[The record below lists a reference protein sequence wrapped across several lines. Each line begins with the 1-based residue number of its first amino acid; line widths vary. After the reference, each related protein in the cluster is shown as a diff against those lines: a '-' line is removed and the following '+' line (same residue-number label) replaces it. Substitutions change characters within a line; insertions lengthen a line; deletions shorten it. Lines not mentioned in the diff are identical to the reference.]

1 MVVLEALR
9 LPAALLLGAMLGG
22 IALASAD
29 AGVPI
34 GRWPFLAAQAVIGC
48 LMARAITPAILGA
61 MLRDWPLL
69 AFAVLSVIAASGLLG
84 WALARFRVL
93 PGSTAVWG
101 TSPGAASSMIL
112 MAEAFGADMRLVAF
126 MQYSR
131 VILVSLVATVVAR
144 ICAPGG
150 AAAAS
155 VVWYG
160 PVHWP
165 ALAATLA
172 LAATGPVLA
181 PLLRIPAGP
190 LLLPL
195 FLGAALHGAGAMTIE
210 LPPWLLAASYALI
223 GWSIGLRFTR
233 AIVMH
238 VLRLLPRVAASM
250 AVLIALCGGVGFV
263 LVATVGVD
271 PLTAYL
277 ATSPGGADS
286 IAIIA
291 ASSHV
296 DLPFVMALQTARFIV
311 VLLVSPALARLIARR
326 IGAVPDPAW
335 PGAGRAG
342 PAA

>member
-1 MVVLEALR
+1 
-9 LPAALLLGAMLGG
+9 
-22 IALASAD
+22 
-29 AGVPI
+29 
-34 GRWPFLAAQAVIGC
+34 
-48 LMARAITPAILGA
+48 
-61 MLRDWPLL
+61 
-69 AFAVLSVIAASGLLG
+69 
-84 WALARFRVL
+84 
-93 PGSTAVWG
+93 
-101 TSPGAASSMIL
+101 MIM
-112 MAEAFGADMRLVAF
+112 MAEAYGADMRLVAF
-126 MQYSR
+126 MQYFR
-131 VILVSLVATVVAR
+131 VILVSVVATAVAR
-144 ICAPGG
+144 IWAPGG

-155 VVWYG
+155 VAWLG
-160 PVHWP
+160 PVQWLP
-165 ALAATLA
+165 FAETLA
-172 LAATGPVLA
+172 LAASGPVIA

-210 LPPWLLAASYALI
+210 LPPWLLAISYALI

-233 AIVMH
+233 AIVRH
-238 VLRLLPRVAASM
+238 VVRLLPRIAAAMSL
-250 AVLIALCGGVGFV
+250 LIALCGGVGFV
-263 LVATVGVD
+263 LVEAVGVD

-286 IAIIA
+286 VAIIA

-335 PGAGRAG
+335 PRAGRAG